1 MQFHQLKH
9 HVKKVNSVHHNTHF
23 KDLSDVFCMRA
34 TPSAAIPAH
43 PTLHSTSSKLV
54 MEAVLVSSCEILDA
68 PSSPTGVVWNLGCV
82 LSVRPWGA
90 EGWGDEMLQNEPNIP
105 EVFKC
110 FLDF

>member
-1 MQFHQLKH
+1 M
-9 HVKKVNSVHHNTHF
+9 
-23 KDLSDVFCMRA
+23 SDVFCMRA
-34 TPSAAIPAH
+34 TPNAAIPAH